1 MFFPEAA
8 DCEEIYKQLQT
19 AMEAVNLQAQFLGGP
34 PGEGEP
40 PGEGGPPGVEAAE
53 EHVFDQRGLDEVEDG
68 PPLVTLEGGGMH
80 LANDPVWSVS
90 EGSVNDGAGSAHD
103 GAGSPHLGAGSAHD
117 GAGSA
122 QAPGN
127 DLLTFGHMTPP
138 RGGWMVPLL
147 VAIKMMHNQRVWS
160 IAQRL
165 SNHVAI
171 RDYVKDHHLT
181 MIHRGNDSRYYTH

>member
-19 AMEAVNLQAQFLGGP
+19 AIQAVNLQAQFLGGP
-34 PGEGEP
+34 AGEGEP
-40 PGEGGPPGVEAAE
+40 PGEGGPPGVEAAT
-53 EHVFDQRGLDEVEDG
+53 FDQPGLDEVEGG

-171 RDYVKDHHLT
+171 KDYVKDHHLT